1 MSLTHNAGHR
11 SAREAVSCSAA
22 PQGLEPVIEGGGTLE
37 ADWQRWPGLSLLQ
50 EIDFTE
56 LTQVCARVVVVAP
69 HPDDEVLACGGL
81 LAMLSD
87 CWHPVTVI
95 SVTDGDASHPGS
107 RRWPRQ
113 LLAQQWH
120 AEALEAL
127 SRLGLKPLDYV
138 RLSLPDGQVQ
148 QHESSLSQQLISQL
162 LPSDLVISTWVADA
176 HPDHESTARATAAAC
191 AAVRCTHWQAP
202 VWMWHWAAPAD
213 RRVPWHQLKRLRLTS
228 TALQR
233 KTNAIQAHASQLQVQ
248 DTGAPAVLP
257 ATMLARM
264 LRQFEYV
271 LLPESL

>member
-37 ADWQRWPGLSLLQ
+37 ADWQHWPGLSVLP

-87 CWHPVTVI
+87 CRHPVTVI

-107 RRWPRQ
+107 RRWPIQ
-113 LLAQQWH
+113 LLAQQRH

-148 QHESSLSQQLISQL
+148 PSRGRFLECDRQQRRALLIGEQQIDVVPVRIEVLRDWPQQRDGTASGAQHQ
-162 LPSDLVISTWVADA
+162 
-176 HPDHESTARATAAAC
+176 TAQRLD
-191 AAVRCTHWQAP
+191 Q
-202 VWMWHWAAPAD
+202 
-213 RRVPWHQLKRLRLTS
+213 RR
-228 TALQR
+228 
-233 KTNAIQAHASQLQVQ
+233 
-248 DTGAPAVLP
+248 
-257 ATMLARM
+257 
-264 LRQFEYV
+264 
-271 LLPESL
+271 